1 MTAENTEPQGKTT
14 NPMDNQQE
22 SKEKILRV
30 MTGALS
36 VLSFGRE
43 LSRLSLPAHVLPP
56 SISLRSSDVMTT
68 VFEPWSGLEY
78 SCLYFWMVT
87 TIVLL
92 NSDFA

>member
-36 VLSFGRE
+36 VLSY
-43 LSRLSLPAHVLPP
+43 PP
-56 SISLRSSDVMTT
+56 KA
-68 VFEPWSGLEY
+68 
-78 SCLYFWMVT
+78 
-87 TIVLL
+87 LL
-92 NSDFA
+92 NHTLASCRF